1 MRRFLSADALLYT
14 YLPSDARAVRPRRGD
29 DVRAERGLYD
39 AFFSIGDEDPADLP
53 TGLTRF
59 SGPIGGVLISGLYI
73 TRPRSGKKWA
83 IRNAKGHF
91 P

>member
-1 MRRFLSADALLYT
+1 M
-14 YLPSDARAVRPRRGD
+14 
-29 DVRAERGLYD
+29 
-39 AFFSIGDEDPADLP
+39 GDEDPVDLP

-59 SGPIGGVLISGLYI
+59 SGPISGVLTSGLYI

-83 IRNAKGHF
+83 IWNAKGHF